1 MRLYN
6 SLVDLIVN
14 KPVKKGVTFISGE
27 SDEVF
32 ISYSDLYEK
41 AIRIL
46 YNLQKNGIRNGN
58 ELVFQ
63 IKDNYEF
70 VCCFW
75 ACILGGIIP
84 VPVAVGNKSEHRQKL
99 FNIWEVLNNPYL
111 LTDKGTNILEK
122 SQEDGIEQ
130 DKILEVKGKTV
141 FIEDITVD
149 NGIGELYG
157 STSEDIAFI
166 QFSSGSTGDPK
177 GVILTHRNLLTNVSA
192 ILSGICV
199 SEKDTSLSWMPLTHD
214 MGLIGFHIAPL
225 AAGID
230 QYIMDTS
237 LFIRNPIL
245 WIKKAN
251 EHRLTILSS
260 PNFGYKYFLEYY
272 KAERVDNWDLSNV
285 RIIFNGAEPISVE
298 LCKRFLDELSI
309 YGLKSNVLFNVY
321 GMAEASL
328 AVTFP
333 PYGEELA
340 SIKLDR
346 EFLYIGQSIKEFD
359 GNDYISAIE
368 FADVGYPVTDC
379 RVRICDNNGTIL
391 GENTVGNIE
400 IKGDNVTSGYYNNRN
415 ATLKAFKKDN
425 WLDTGDLGFFRNGR
439 LIVTGRAKDV
449 IFVNGQNYYA
459 HDVERVSEGVE
470 GVELGKAATCGVFNR
485 TSQKDD
491 IILFVIYKKKIG
503 SFVKLASDLK
513 RHIYKHMGLEIENV
527 IPVKSFPK
535 TTSGKIQR
543 YKLGEMYQNG
553 EFDKVIGELKVLTN
567 NEPYENIGHF
577 GDTTEEILK
586 NICCDVLGLRSIGL
600 NENLIELGADSLK
613 SAILASRIQKQFNAD
628 IPIEKLFESGTL
640 KEILSYIEKADNRKY
655 QCIEPAAEKSY
666 YPVTSAQKRVLSLDQ
681 LGGVGTSYNIPAV
694 MLIEGDIDFKRLEKV
709 FDDLVQRHES
719 LRTSFEVVE
728 GQTVQKIHEN
738 VNFSIE
744 TDTLLVGSNENVI
757 EIINSLAE
765 KFIRPFNLFQ
775 APLMRVKLVNI
786 SEKVHALLLD
796 IHHIISD
803 GTSMGILI
811 RDFAGLYRGEKL
823 NPLKVQYK
831 DYAQWRHDFS
841 ETDVLNNQESY
852 WLERFKGEVPVLSMP
867 LDYIRPAIK
876 EYNGYSIRFSIQSNL
891 KEKLKKLGEKSG
903 ASLFMIILAAYN
915 VLLSKY
921 TGQEDIVVGS
931 PVAGRKHP
939 DVSDIV
945 GMFVNTLPL
954 RNFPLGEK
962 LFLHFLEEVKK
973 DALRAYEYQDYQF
986 EHLVEKLDIKRDMSR
1001 NPLFD
1006 TMLVMQN
1013 MDIPEFEIEG
1023 LKFNQCYLNSKSS
1036 KFDLTLEAV
1045 ESSDG
1050 VTFNLEYCTALFKR
1064 ETMERL
1070 TLHFQ
1075 NILERIAE
1083 NSQIQISQIE
1093 MLTSQEKSQILFDF
1107 NNTQYE
1113 YPRDKTISCVF
1124 EEQAKKTPD
1133 NVAVMFGDKKLTYRE
1148 LNQRANSLARVL
1160 REQGVKGDSIVGVM
1174 LDRSLEM
1181 ITGILA
1187 VLKAGGAYLPVSP
1200 DYPEERVR
1208 YILKDSGTGILLT
1221 NSDAMNNRTQEVMAS
1236 LEVTVINLDESRL
1249 YQGDSSN
1256 LEKIN
1261 TSRNLAYIIYTS
1273 GSTGKPKG
1281 AMIEHYSVI
1290 NRINWMQ
1297 RKYPIGNEDVILQ
1310 KTTYT
1315 FDVSVWELFWWFFA
1329 GAKVYFLTPGGE
1341 KDPGAITDAI
1351 EKYSVTTMHFVPSM
1365 LNMFLEYMENGK
1377 SSVKIAS
1384 LKQVFASGEALQ
1396 VKQVQRFN
1404 QLIGS
1409 RYGTK
1414 LINLYGPTE
1423 ATVDVSYFDC
1433 PEGQDIGLVPI
1444 GKPIDNIQLYVVDKY
1459 NNLQPVGIPGELCIS
1474 GDGLAR
1480 GYLNRPELTAEKFVF
1495 NPFAGENS
1503 PKSCMYRTGDLAR
1516 WLPDGNIEYLGRI
1529 DHQVKIRGFRIELGE
1544 IEEELLKHES
1554 IKEVVV
1560 AARTEKE
1567 GSSYLCAYM
1576 VSDRDIAPGELREY
1590 LTRNLPEYMV
1600 PSYFVRLEKMPL
1612 SQNGKVDRKALP
1624 ELELSVR
1631 TGTEYVEPSSKEEQ
1645 AMAKVWEKALGLTR
1659 VGINDDFFELGGDS
1673 IKAIQVVSLL
1683 AGEGLNIEV
1692 KDILVYRTISKI
1704 LLNVE
1709 QNSQVNDYEQGII
1722 DGNFGFTP
1730 VVKWFF
1736 NKRFNNPNYFNQS
1749 ILLELKNDIDIQK
1762 LEMAF
1767 VKIIE
1772 HHDGLRVNYS
1782 PDIDKLYF
1790 NNRDLY
1796 QEFNIESFNIAGLTI
1811 QEQEKKLEEICMCL
1825 KAGFDIEEGLLI
1837 KAAIIHF
1844 GDNDK
1849 LFITI
1854 HHLAVD
1860 GVSWRIIL
1868 EDLFTA
1874 YEAMENGSHV
1884 SFPQKTASLK
1894 DWYEKL
1900 VSIKNSENVMK
1911 EKDFWNSYA
1920 DFRFEL
1926 PVDTETEDWSTA
1938 SRSSV
1943 KGYINEEETSKLLT
1957 DANKT
1962 YNTSA
1967 EDLLVTALAKT
1978 VKDWAGLCEIVIEME
1993 NNGRNLEGINVAR
2006 TLGWFTAMY
2015 PLKICI
2021 DGDDTGEQIKQ
2032 IKESI
2037 REVPQNGVGYGI
2049 LKYLTEANTKID
2061 ERMTELRFNYLGRFD
2076 KESDN
2081 HMFTYSHLKTG
2092 SETCLTNAMTA
2103 KLEINCMVV
2112 NGRFEFEVLY
2122 NNKAY
2127 KEETMSGFRDRY
2139 MSNLK
2144 NIISC
2149 TVASEDVYFTPSDFD
2164 TLDMEQEEL
2173 DSLFE

>member
-1 MRLYN
+1 MSLYN
-6 SLVDLIVN
+6 SLVDLIAN
-14 KPVKKGVTFISGE
+14 KPVNKGITFISGE
-27 SDEVF
+27 CDEVF
-32 ISYSDLYEK
+32 ISYGDLYEK
-41 AIRIL
+41 ALGVL
-46 YNLQKNGIRNGN
+46 YNLQKNGIHCGN

-63 IKDNYEF
+63 IKGNYEF

-84 VPVAVGNKSEHRQKL
+84 IPVAVGNKSEHRQKL
-99 FNIWEVLNNPYL
+99 FNIWEVLDNPYL

-122 SQEDGIEQ
+122 SLEDGVEKDRVQ
-130 DKILEVKGKTV
+130 EVKVKTV
-141 FIEDITVD
+141 YIEDITED
-149 NGIGELYG
+149 KGIGELYK
-157 STSEDIAFI
+157 STPEDIAFI

-177 GVILTHRNLLTNVSA
+177 GVVLTHGNLLTNVSA
-192 ILSGICV
+192 ILSGIGV
-199 SEKDTSLSWMPLTHD
+199 TQKDTSLSWMPLTHD

-251 EHRLTILSS
+251 QHRITVLSS
-260 PNFGYKYFLEYY
+260 PNFGYKYFLEFY
-272 KAERVDNWDLSNV
+272 KAERVENWDLSNV

-298 LCKRFLDELSI
+298 LCRKFLNELSI

-333 PYGEELA
+333 PHGEELT

-346 EFLYIGQSIKEFD
+346 EFLYIGQRIKEFD

-379 RVRICDNNGTIL
+379 NVRICDNNGTIL
-391 GENTVGNIE
+391 DENIVGNIE
-400 IKGDNVTSGYYNNRN
+400 IKGDNVTSGYYNNRD
-415 ATLKAFKKDN
+415 ATLKVFRKDR

-439 LIVTGRAKDV
+439 LIVTGRAKDI

-470 GVELGKAATCGVFNR
+470 GVELGKAAACGFFNR

-491 IILFVIYKKKIG
+491 IILFIVYKKKTD
-503 SFVKLASDLK
+503 SFAKLMTNLK
-513 RHIYKHMGLEIENV
+513 KHIYKHMGLEIENI
-527 IPVKSFPK
+527 IPVKNFPK

-553 EFDKVIGELKVLTN
+553 EFDKVIRELKEITN
-567 NEPYENIGHF
+567 KESVENISNS
-577 GDTTEEILK
+577 GDTTEETLK
-586 NICCDVLGLRSIGL
+586 TICCDVLGLKNIGL

-613 SAILASRIQKQFNAD
+613 SAILASRIQKQFNVE
-628 IPIEKLFESGTL
+628 IPIEKIYESKTIND
-640 KEILSYIEKADNRKY
+640 ILLYIKTADNKNY
-655 QCIEPAAEKSY
+655 DNIVPASERAWY
-666 YPVTSAQKRVLSLDQ
+666 AVTPAQKRVLSLDQ
-681 LGGVGTSYNIPAV
+681 LGGTGTSYNIPVAMV
-694 MLIEGDIDFKRLEKV
+694 IEGELEIERLKEA
-709 FDDLVQRHES
+709 FNALVLRHES
-719 LRTSFEVVE
+719 LRTSFDVVE
-728 GQTVQKIHEN
+728 GQPVQKVHKSINLNIETDSLQVNPNEN
-738 VNFSIE
+738 VN
-744 TDTLLVGSNENVI
+744 
-757 EIINSLAE
+757 EIINSLSE
-765 KFIRPFNLFQ
+765 KFVRPFNLYE
-775 APLMRVKLVNI
+775 APLIRIKIIKLTEDRHI
-786 SEKVHALLLD
+786 LFID

-811 RDFAGLYRGEKL
+811 RDFVSFYRGEKL
-823 NPLKVQYK
+823 NPLIVQYK
-831 DYAQWRHDFS
+831 DFAQWRNDFS
-841 ETDVLNNQESY
+841 EKEILLSQENY
-852 WLERFKGEVPVLSMP
+852 WLDRYKGEVSVLTLP
-867 LDYIRPAIK
+867 LDYSRPAIK
-876 EYNGYSIRFSIQSNL
+876 DFSGDSIRFSIQSSL

-903 ASLFMIILAAYN
+903 ASLFMVLLAAYN

-921 TGQEDIVVGS
+921 SGQDDIVVGS

-939 DVSDIV
+939 DVSEVV

-954 RNFPLGEK
+954 RNFPVGNK
-962 LFLHFLEEVKK
+962 SFLHFLEEVKK
-973 DALRAYEYQDYQF
+973 DALRAYENQDYQF
-986 EHLVEKLDIKRDMSR
+986 EQLVEKLDKKRDMSR

-1006 TMLVMQN
+1006 TMFVMQN
-1013 MDIPEFEIEG
+1013 MEIPEFEIAG
-1023 LKFNQCYLNSKSS
+1023 LKFNQCYLKSKSS

-1050 VTFNLEYCTALFKR
+1050 ITLNLEYCTALFKR

-1070 TLHFQ
+1070 LLHFQ
-1075 NILERIAE
+1075 NILESIVE
-1083 NSQIQISQIE
+1083 NPQIQISNIR
-1093 MLTSQEKSQILFDF
+1093 MLTPQEKSQILFDF
-1107 NNTQYE
+1107 NNTEYE
-1113 YPRDKTISCVF
+1113 YPKDKTISCVF
-1124 EEQAKKTPD
+1124 EEQSEKTPD
-1133 NVAVMFGDKKLTYRE
+1133 NIAVMFGDEKLTYRE

-1160 REQGVKGDSIVGVM
+1160 RKQGVKADSIVAVM

-1208 YILKDSGTGILLT
+1208 YILKDSGTSILLT
-1221 NSDAMNNRTQEVMAS
+1221 NSETVGRWTEEVIAS
-1236 LEVTVINLDESRL
+1236 LEVTVINLDDSKL
-1249 YQGDSSN
+1249 YEGDSSN

-1297 RKYPIGNEDVILQ
+1297 RKYPIGIEDVILQ

-1329 GAKVYFLTPGGE
+1329 GAKVYFMAPGGE

-1351 EKYSVTTMHFVPSM
+1351 EKHSVTTMHFVPSM

-1377 SSVKIAS
+1377 SLDKISS

-1414 LINLYGPTE
+1414 LVNLYGPTE

-1433 PEGQDIGLVPI
+1433 PEGQDIELVPI
-1444 GKPIDNIQLYVVDKY
+1444 GKPIDNIQLYVVDKH
-1459 NNLQPVGIPGELCIS
+1459 NNLQPVGIAGELCIA

-1480 GYLNRPELTAEKFVF
+1480 GYLNRLELTAEKFVS

-1503 PKSCMYRTGDLAR
+1503 LDNRMYRTGDLAR

-1554 IKEVVV
+1554 IKEIVVV
-1560 AARTEKE
+1560 ARTEKE

-1576 VSDRDIAPGELREY
+1576 VADRDIAPGELREH
-1590 LTRNLPEYMV
+1590 LIRSLPEYMV

-1612 SQNGKVDRKALP
+1612 SQNGKVDRTALP
-1624 ELELSVR
+1624 EPELSVR

-1692 KDILVYRTISKI
+1692 KDILVHRTISKI
-1704 LLNVE
+1704 LLNTDHKSE
-1709 QNSQVNDYEQGII
+1709 VNDYDQGFIE
-1722 DGNFGFTP
+1722 GSFGFTP

-1736 NKRFNNPNYFNQS
+1736 NKNLSNPNYFNQS
-1749 ILLELKNDIDIQK
+1749 ILLELKKPIDIQK
-1762 LEMAF
+1762 LKMAF

-1790 NNRDLY
+1790 NNGDIS
-1796 QEFNIESFNIAGLTI
+1796 QEFNIETFNIAGLTI
-1811 QEQEKKLEEICMCL
+1811 QEQEKELEEICMSL
-1825 KAGFDIEEGLLI
+1825 KAGFNIEHGLLI

-1844 GDNDK
+1844 GENDK

-1868 EDLFTA
+1868 EDLFVA
-1874 YEAMENGSHV
+1874 YEAMENGSDV
-1884 SFPQKTASLK
+1884 GFPPKTASLK

-1900 VSIKNSENVMK
+1900 LSIKNSEDLMI
-1911 EKDFWNSYA
+1911 EKDFWKKYA

-1926 PVDTETEDWSTA
+1926 PIDTETEDWSIA
-1938 SRSSV
+1938 SRALV
-1943 KGYINEEETSKLLT
+1943 KGYINEEETAKLLK

-1962 YNTSA
+1962 YNTSV
-1967 EDLLVTALAKT
+1967 EDLLVTALVKT
-1978 VKDWAGLCEIVIEME
+1978 VKELTGLCEIVIEME
-1993 NNGRNLEGINVAR
+1993 NNGRNLDGINVAR
-2006 TLGWFTAMY
+2006 TVGWFTAMY

-2021 DGDDTGEQIKQ
+2021 NSDDTGEQIKE

-2037 REVPQNGVGYGI
+2037 REVPKNGLGYGI
-2049 LKYLTEANTKID
+2049 LKYLTEADTEKD
-2061 ERMTELRFNYLGRFD
+2061 ESMTELRFNYLGRFD
-2076 KESDN
+2076 KEADN
-2081 HMFTYSHLKTG
+2081 HIFSYSHLKTG
-2092 SETCLTNAMTA
+2092 SETCLTNTMTA

-2112 NGRFEFEVLY
+2112 NDIFEFEILY

-2127 KEETMSGFRDRY
+2127 REETMSDFRDRY
-2139 MSNLK
+2139 QSNLK
-2144 NIISC
+2144 NLISC
-2149 TVASEDVYFTPSDFD
+2149 TVDSEDVYFTPSDFE
-2164 TLDMEQEEL
+2164 TLDMDQEEL